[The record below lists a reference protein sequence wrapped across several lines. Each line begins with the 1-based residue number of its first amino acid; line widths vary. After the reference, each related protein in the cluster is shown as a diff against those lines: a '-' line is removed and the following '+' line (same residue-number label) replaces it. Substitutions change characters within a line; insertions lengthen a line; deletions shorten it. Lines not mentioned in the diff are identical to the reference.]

1 MLESNILE
9 TLIALVFIYLLLS
22 LAVSTLVEAFAQ
34 IRSLRAKK
42 LQKVIESMLK
52 AASKNTDKS
61 ITKETFGE
69 QFYKHP
75 LINNFGKLS
84 KKWSHTQV
92 PSYLTANNFSTVL
105 LDLLIKN
112 QNNKNNTSTAQKDI
126 HALLDNISDSD
137 FKETLT
143 TFLGTT
149 KNDWDTFKKEI
160 ENWYD
165 NTMERFTG
173 YYKRHTQLWL
183 FIFGFVFCV
192 FFNADTIS
200 IVSKLTNN
208 PASRLAIV
216 EQATQYIHDHQAN
229 FSADS
234 LAHGKKIQQD
244 TLKNRDDGQQFLAEV
259 DSLRKSIISTDL
271 KQAQTT
277 LGLGWS
283 TEELDTLDFPGWVL
297 KIIGI

>member
-1 MLESNILE
+1 
-9 TLIALVFIYLLLS
+9 
-22 LAVSTLVEAFAQ
+22 
-34 IRSLRAKK
+34 
-42 LQKVIESMLK
+42 
-52 AASKNTDKS
+52 
-61 ITKETFGE
+61 
-69 QFYKHP
+69 
-75 LINNFGKLS
+75 
-84 KKWSHTQV
+84 
-92 PSYLTANNFSTVL
+92 
-105 LDLLIKN
+105 
-112 QNNKNNTSTAQKDI
+112 
-126 HALLDNISDSD
+126 
-137 FKETLT
+137 
-143 TFLGTT
+143 
-149 KNDWDTFKKEI
+149 
-160 ENWYD
+160 
-165 NTMERFTG
+165 MERFTG

-297 KIIGI
+297 KIIGILLTTLAIYLGAPFWFDILNKFVNLRSAGKKPSEKGAITDALKA